1 MRCLP
6 SVQYHEL
13 LLEVCLGVNRHLV
26 SGHEIMLTTVSLG
39 LVDLVIQVAMA
50 YDGRRRQVLERRRNR
65 VVIDTDEART
75 NGAALTASL

>member
-1 MRCLP
+1 
-6 SVQYHEL
+6 
-13 LLEVCLGVNRHLV
+13 
-26 SGHEIMLTTVSLG
+26 MLTTVSLG